1 MVFILPLMPNS
12 SDLKFNLSK
21 KVWETLTN
29 PEKIKIYLFGTKTIT
44 DWEIGSPIIFQG
56 EYNGHQYKDKG
67 NVIESVENKILSYDY
82 WSRFSGLEDKLENY
96 SLVTYKIE
104 EITRDKVK
112 FTWTQKG
119 FANKDGQ
126 CHTEQ
131 GLKTILEQIKKLA
144 EE

>member
-1 MVFILPLMPNS
+1 MTS
-12 SDLKFNLSK
+12 
-21 KVWETLTN
+21 
-29 PEKIKIYLFGTKTIT
+29 LFH
-44 DWEIGSPIIFQG
+44 IIFRG

-67 NVIESVENKILSYDY
+67 IVLENVENSVLAYNY
-82 WSRFSGLEDKLENY
+82 WSGFSGLEDKTENY

-104 EITRDKVK
+104 NIAENKVK

-126 CHTEQ
+126 RHTEQ
-131 GLKTILEQIKKLA
+131 GLKTMLVQIKKLA

>member
-1 MVFILPLMPNS
+1 M
-12 SDLKFNLSK
+12 DKNLIATQSIEINTK
-21 KVWETLTN
+21 AEKVWEVLTN
-29 PEKIKIYLFGTKTIT
+29 PEKIKIYLFGTETIT
-44 DWEIGSPIIFQG
+44 DWRIGSSIIFQG

-67 NVIESVENKILSYDY
+67 NVLENTENKNLSYNY
-82 WSRFSGLEDKLENY
+82 WSGFSGLEDKTENY
-96 SLVTYKIE
+96 SLVTYNIK
-104 EITRDKVK
+104 EIAENKVK

-131 GLKTILEQIKKLA
+131 GLKTMLEQIKKLA